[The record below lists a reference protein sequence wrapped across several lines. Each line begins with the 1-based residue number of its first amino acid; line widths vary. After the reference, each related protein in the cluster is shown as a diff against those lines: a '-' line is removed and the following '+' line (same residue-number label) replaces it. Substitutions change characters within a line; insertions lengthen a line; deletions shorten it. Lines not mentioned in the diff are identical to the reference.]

1 MEQRLERKYIINK
14 NISSTDF
21 VNLFNGYFKETYSER
36 IVNSVY
42 FDNPE
47 YHNFFDNIEGNQNRF
62 KVRIRWYGDDIKNSK
77 LEIKVKEGLFG
88 KKIITEIKNISKDSD
103 FYQIIKNP
111 KNYPDLDT
119 SYIPYVINLIPT
131 SYNNYLRRY
140 FESFDGKIRVT
151 VDSNLKFKKLY
162 NFKLPKDKELL
173 DFDYSIIEVKYKSS
187 DEYLVSKIM
196 RNSPLI
202 LRKFSKYTAGV
213 LAN

>member
-21 VNLFNGYFKETYSER
+21 VNLFNGYFKETYKER
-36 IVNSVY
+36 IVNSIY

-47 YHNFFDNIEGNQNRF
+47 YHNFFDNVEGNQNRF

-88 KKIITEIKNISKDSD
+88 KKIITEIQNISTTSD

>member
-21 VNLFNGYFKETYSER
+21 VNLFNGYFKETYKER
-36 IVNSVY
+36 IVNSIY

-47 YHNFFDNIEGNQNRF
+47 YHNFFDNVEGNQNRF

-88 KKIITEIKNISKDSD
+88 KKIITEIQNISTTSD

-151 VDSNLKFKKLY
+151 VDTNLKFKKLY
-162 NFKLPKDKELL
+162 NFKIPKDKELL